1 MPNKMLYYY
10 LWAATVQQVVDARRG
25 RCAAAA
31 PGNTVMTLAPF
42 QLTPDFRE
50 RVWGGQRLRPGTPP
64 IGEAWVVY
72 EHNRVATGLY
82 AGRTLGEVAADG
94 SSGEALLGRRAA
106 CLWGARFP
114 LLIKLL
120 DCADWLS
127 VQVHPDDAQA
137 VRLEGPGHFGKTEAW
152 HILEADPGAQIIS
165 GVRPGVTA
173 EMLAEAIR
181 HGTLPELAQYAAV
194 RAGDTILVAA
204 GTIHALGPGLF
215 LYEVQQASD
224 ITYRVFDW
232 NRPASDGRQLH
243 IEKSLAVANPA
254 ATGQPVPLPPPDD
267 AGCARLVSCEYFTL
281 ELIDGEAAA
290 LDTAGESFHALTVI
304 DGAAVVESAGG
315 ALALGR
321 LDTAVV
327 PAATGAYRVR
337 PDGKFRAL
345 ISSAT

>member
-1 MPNKMLYYY
+1 M
-10 LWAATVQQVVDARRG
+10 
-25 RCAAAA
+25 
-31 PGNTVMTLAPF
+31 MTLAPF

-50 RVWGGQRLRPGTPP
+50 RVWGGQRLRPGAPP

-72 EHNRVATGLY
+72 EHNRVATGPC
-82 AGRTLGEVAADG
+82 AGRTLGEVAAHAP
-94 SSGEALLGRRAA
+94 SGEALLGRRAGRQ
-106 CLWGARFP
+106 WGARFP

-165 GVRPGVTA
+165 GVRPGATA

-181 HGTLPELAQYAAV
+181 HGTLPELAQYAAA
-194 RAGDTILVAA
+194 RAGDTILVPA

-254 ATGQPVPLPPPDD
+254 ATGQPVPLPALDD
-267 AGCARLVSCEYFTL
+267 TGRARLVSCEYFTL
-281 ELIDGEAAA
+281 ELIGGEAPVA

-304 DGAAVVESAGG
+304 DGAAVVESGGG

-345 ISSAT
+345 VSSVT